1 MRRSTLHAGIVTA
14 AAATLLLVG
23 CGAQPDGAGSGKD
36 GDPSRPTTTPASP
49 PASQRAS
56 APPPASAPG
65 CTDRAELT
73 AADSGRTLCLTV
85 GGQIRLTLD
94 GTEDRPWTPVRSSG
108 TALRAAN
115 AGIVILPGDAV
126 AAFDAVTPGTARLT
140 STRPL
145 CAAGHGRTACQGIRQ
160 WTVTVRVTG

>member
-1 MRRSTLHAGIVTA
+1 MRRSTLHGTTVTA
-14 AAATLLLVG
+14 AAVTLLLVG
-23 CGAQPDGAGSGKD
+23 CGAQHDGAGSGKD
-36 GDPSRPTTTPASP
+36 GTPTRPTTAPASP
-49 PASQRAS
+49 SGPASPTGTAS
-56 APPPASAPG
+56 G

-85 GGQIRLTLD
+85 GGQVRLTLD
-94 GTEDRPWTPVRSSG
+94 GTKDRPWTPVRSSG

-140 STRPL
+140 SARPL
-145 CAAGHGRTACQGIRQ
+145 CAAGPGRIACQGIQQ
-160 WTVTVRVTG
+160 WTVTVRVTGP